1 MGSNEENKTKSSID
15 KLFDQSDNIKI
26 YQKRQLIFQEH
37 VQVKGIFRVQKG
49 RVKIWRHGPGFTR
62 SHIFY
67 FIHAFEPFGIIDF
80 FTEAKKRRCSATAM
94 DDEVIV
100 QFVHLSEVQKS
111 INSDSE
117 FGQEIFNLI
126 ASSKQIIA
134 EKYSVLKT
142 KNMNEKV
149 FRALQNLAKRKGTI
163 SKTGIMLPHITH
175 KDLSDYIGIT
185 RQSITA
191 SLTGLKKA
199 GLIDYNR
206 RWILVKENLDLSTF
220 IK

>member
-1 MGSNEENKTKSSID
+1 
-15 KLFDQSDNIKI
+15 
-26 YQKRQLIFQEH
+26 
-37 VQVKGIFRVQKG
+37 
-49 RVKIWRHGPGFTR
+49 
-62 SHIFY
+62 
-67 FIHAFEPFGIIDF
+67 
-80 FTEAKKRRCSATAM
+80 
-94 DDEVIV
+94 
-100 QFVHLSEVQKS
+100 
-111 INSDSE
+111 
-117 FGQEIFNLI
+117 
-126 ASSKQIIA
+126 
-134 EKYSVLKT
+134 
-142 KNMNEKV
+142 MNEKV